1 MKMFTVT
8 GPKISFNAGIIL
20 ILTIAQAMAR
30 QHALKPVKGKK
41 DQYEVM
47 EPIMFKHGEEI
58 GITGLLD
65 KNQERNL
72 TLTEELNKAVVDKN
86 KKDPDSGKTQKT
98 KPEEDPEQS
107 GLDDASNEE
116 LVEIAEMLEIE
127 GAKGMKRDELLAVLK
142 EKEQETA

>member
-1 MKMFTVT
+1 MKMYTVT

-20 ILTIAQAMAR
+20 VLTVAQALAR

-41 DQYEVM
+41 DQYETI

-58 GITGLLD
+58 GIAGPLD

-86 KKDPDSGKTQKT
+86 KKDPDSGKTQKQNRRGILNRAALMMRAMRSWLRLL
-98 KPEEDPEQS
+98 KCLRS
-107 GLDDASNEE
+107 KGLKA
-116 LVEIAEMLEIE
+116 
-127 GAKGMKRDELLAVLK
+127 
-142 EKEQETA
+142 